1 MIRLITPP
9 GLIALRRYQ
18 LSALPGDIVAGILVA
33 ALAIP
38 QALGYSV
45 VADVPVQVG
54 LYTLPPALLAYALF
68 GSSRLLFV
76 GPVST
81 ISVLSGSL
89 VRQLSDGDQQ
99 LAVQLTAT
107 IAVVAGLVLLGAGL
121 LRLGWVARFLSRPIV
136 TGFVTGLVVLIVV
149 GEIPGLLGLD
159 PPTGALTTRLLA
171 LALHLPEAHGLTAA
185 IGAVT
190 LLMLFAG
197 SALAPRVPWAL
208 LCLVAGIVGATVFDW
223 AGGGVRVVGA
233 IPSGL
238 PVPSLPLIDPSLWAD
253 LLTGGLAVAGVGIA
267 EGLAAART
275 FSTKAVQDDN
285 ELIGNGLADIA
296 AGLFGGMAVAGSLSK
311 TAANARAGAKTQ
323 LSGVAATIVVLA
335 VLLFATGLLTNLP
348 KVVLSAVVIHA
359 VWGLVHPSEFR
370 RFAVVRRNDFV
381 GAIVALVGVLL
392 LGPLNGLLAAI
403 AQSLLGLIY
412 RSMQVGIDEMGRVK
426 GEKAAWGAI
435 THDESRRIV
444 HGVCV
449 LRPDGPLF
457 WANANSVIDRMEAY
471 LTTRDEISV
480 LVIDLE
486 ATNQMDTTSAER
498 LSQLIVDLKDRGI
511 TVMLVRVFESVG
523 VVLERAGVTALLGP
537 EHVWHSISAAVK
549 AGKLLV
555 GDPVLPEDDV
565 AEGEEQIAPRS
576 SKKKSA

>member
-523 VVLERAGVTALLGP
+523 VVLELSLI
-537 EHVWHSISAAVK
+537 HI
-549 AGKLLV
+549 
-555 GDPVLPEDDV
+555 
-565 AEGEEQIAPRS
+565 
-576 SKKKSA
+576 